1 MPKRV
6 HGMCKDLEKNNPKIC
21 DKFNSTD
28 CYNDFDTK
36 FDKSI
41 PKKKKATKGS
51 EDEKLKYFIKGEE
64 IC

>member
-6 HGMCKDLEKNNPKIC
+6 AGMCKDLEKNNPRIC
-21 DKFNSTD
+21 GGFYITD
-28 CYNDFDTK
+28 CYDDFDTK

-41 PKKKKATKGS
+41 LKKKKAKKGS
-51 EDEKLKYFIKGEE
+51 KDEKLKYFIKGEE